1 MKQEQTFEKKIDNLE
16 RKLAAK
22 DEDLHEMESAI
33 KQLQYDLKT
42 AQQEKV
48 RAETCFFFKPF

>member
-1 MKQEQTFEKKIDNLE
+1 MKQEETFAKKIDNLE
-16 RKLAAK
+16 RKLATK
-22 DEDLHEMESAI
+22 DEDLQEMESAM

-48 RAETCFFFKPF
+48 RGKTCF